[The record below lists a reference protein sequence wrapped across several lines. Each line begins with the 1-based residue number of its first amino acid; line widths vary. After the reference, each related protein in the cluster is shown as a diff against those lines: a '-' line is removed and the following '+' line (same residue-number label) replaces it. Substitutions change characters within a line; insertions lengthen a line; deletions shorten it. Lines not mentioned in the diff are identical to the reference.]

1 MPERNTRSTHESNFR
16 IEKTTN
22 GTYLVRSDSERF
34 GKDEITYQSPKRLDC
49 LNYIA
54 QRRPERQIRY
64 YVIPDLMSWSQ
75 PRLFEVQTPIEHFDS
90 LQEAVARFQEL
101 FPQDYNAEITDRNS
115 VGLSYAR
122 LTLGVEW
129 TEEGKHGAVDLIH
142 VRKGKADY
150 ATHEDAK
157 KDLCGDFTRMDGFN
171 TDRRLLSALRQLEH
185 EIGIDRVV
193 LYHDEKVATVPYSLW
208 ENDYFEPI
216 GYTEAIFE
224 APSQW
229 SYVIVT
235 LQPDYTVDY
244 EIYDNDTAELKD
256 SGRLLRRD
264 FISMEDAARAALGQ
278 PNLNLT
284 RCEMTVRDTLLEA
297 HEEFPQKRA
306 EPVYLKTWEQAVQ
319 QGEQKLYS
327 KSRSLNEEFLS
338 DMTGEISRTYNGR
351 SFDGSVS
358 RFLLAK
364 YGAQRSSALLANVI
378 QHRLWEGRFSV
389 ANRQWAQSVPVPHDR
404 AWDRLS
410 QCDTHPGLLNELTTD
425 VRQEIRAQQQERK
438 QPSRLTDRL
447 EAAKEAAQQRSTAQQ
462 PTRTRTHKNDLQL

>member
-1 MPERNTRSTHESNFR
+1 MPELDTRSTQESNFR

-34 GKDEITYQSPKRLDC
+34 GKGEITYESTKRLDC

-101 FPQDYNAEITDRNS
+101 FPQDYNAEITGRNS

-171 TDRRLLSALRQLEH
+171 TDCRLLSVLRQLEH
-185 EIGIDRVV
+185 EIGFDRVV

-216 GYTEAIFE
+216 GYTQAIFE

-244 EIYDNDTAELKD
+244 EIYDNATAELKD
-256 SGRLLRRD
+256 SGKLLRTD

-284 RCEMTVRDTLLEA
+284 RCDMTVRDTLLEA

-306 EPVYLKTWEQAVQ
+306 EPVYLKTWEQAVSL
-319 QGEQKLYS
+319 GEQKLYNQS
-327 KSRSLNEEFLS
+327 CSLNEEFMS
-338 DMTGEISRTYNGR
+338 DVTREISRTYKGR
-351 SFDGSVS
+351 SFDSSVS
-358 RFLLAK
+358 RYLLAK

-378 QHRLWEGRFSV
+378 QHRPWEGRFSPD
-389 ANRQWAQSVPVPHDR
+389 NRQWAQSVSLPHDR

-410 QCDTHPGLLNELTTD
+410 QCDTHPGLLNELTTS
-425 VRQEIRAQQQERK
+425 VRQEIRTQQQDHK

-447 EAAKEAAQQRSTAQQ
+447 EAAKEAARQRSTSQQ
-462 PTRTRTHKNDLQL
+462 PTRTRAQKNDLQL